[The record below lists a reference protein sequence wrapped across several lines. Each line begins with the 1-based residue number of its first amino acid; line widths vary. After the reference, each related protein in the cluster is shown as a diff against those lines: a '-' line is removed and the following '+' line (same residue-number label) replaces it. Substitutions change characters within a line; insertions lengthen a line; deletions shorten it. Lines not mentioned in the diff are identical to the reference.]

1 MISLFK
7 YKLFCSHLITLIGEV
22 RNRSEK
28 LIKNVVVSEK
38 EYIVETIILLYL
50 DIVPLRIYRR

>member
-28 LIKNVVVSEK
+28 LNKKCGER
-38 EYIVETIILLYL
+38 EG
-50 DIVPLRIYRR
+50 IYRRNHHFVTFGHSSPAYI